1 MEDPVPAEFI
11 TLPDA
16 LHRLEGHVSEAH
28 LQRAT
33 NDFADRLTAFEQR
46 FGAIEGRNAT
56 AASFT
61 VSSSD
66 WPLTT
71 AIVRYSSKQG
81 FAVEKLGLALQ
92 RGALV
97 ARVRNPQTGE
107 WFRLRQADW
116 RFEPLQDEII
126 RGGII
131 PASAARGF
139 EPHRGRT
146 VFLAS
151 DVFEQWLT
159 AEVKHWPTASK
170 EALCCRWLLG
180 AMRASPA
187 NRQKPKVKWFEEA
200 KQRFHVTTREF
211 ERAWSKAVNESG
223 SNWGHPGAP
232 IKPHKESPR

>member
-1 MEDPVPAEFI
+1 MEDPVPAEYI

-16 LHRLEGHVSEAH
+16 LHRLEVHVSEAH

-33 NDFADRLTAFEQR
+33 NDFADRRTAFEQR

-56 AASFT
+56 APSFT

-66 WPLTT
+66 GPLTT
-71 AIVRYSSKQG
+71 AILRYSSKRG
-81 FAVEKLGLALQ
+81 FAVDKLGLALQ
-92 RGALV
+92 SGGLV
-97 ARVRNPQTGE
+97 ATVRNPQTGE
-107 WFRLRQADW
+107 WFSLTQAHW
-116 RFEPLQDEII
+116 HFEPFRDQII

-146 VFLAS
+146 VLLAG
-151 DVFEQWLT
+151 DVFEQWLI
-159 AEVKHWPTASK
+159 AETKTWPEASR
-170 EALCCRWLLG
+170 EELCYRWLLG
-180 AMRASPA
+180 EMRAGHK
-187 NRQKPKVKWFEEA
+187 QKPKAKWLEEA
-200 KQRFHVTTREF
+200 KRRFHVTTREF

-232 IKPHKESPR
+232 TKPRKESPR

>member
-1 MEDPVPAEFI
+1 MEDPVAAEFI

-28 LQRAT
+28 LQHAT
-33 NDFADRLTAFEQR
+33 NDFADRLTAFEQM

-56 AASFT
+56 APSFI
-61 VSSSD
+61 VASSD

-71 AIVRYSSKQG
+71 AILRYSSKRG

-107 WFRLRQADW
+107 WFRLGQVDW

-131 PASAARGF
+131 PDSAARGF

-146 VFLAS
+146 VLLAG

-159 AEVKHWPTASK
+159 AETKTWPEASR
-170 EALCCRWLLG
+170 EELCYSWLSR
-180 AMRASPA
+180 AMLASP
-187 NRQKPKVKWFEEA
+187 RDKQKRKAEWLEEA

-211 ERAWSKAVNESG
+211 ERAWSKAVTESG
-223 SNWGHPGAP
+223 SNWDHPGAP
-232 IKPHKESPR
+232 IKPRKESPR

>member
-1 MEDPVPAEFI
+1 MQDPVPAEFI

-28 LQRAT
+28 LQRAR
-33 NDFADRLTAFEQR
+33 NDFKDRRTAFEQS

-56 AASFT
+56 APSFI
-61 VSSSD
+61 VSSPD
-66 WPLTT
+66 WPLLTT
-71 AIVRYSSKQG
+71 ILRYASARD
-81 FAVEKLGLALQ
+81 FAVEKLSLALQ
-92 RGALV
+92 SGALV
-97 ARVRNPQTGE
+97 ATVRKPQTGE

-116 RFEPLQDEII
+116 RFEPFQDQII
-126 RGGII
+126 RGGMI

-159 AEVKHWPTASK
+159 AEVKHWPTASR

-187 NRQKPKVKWFEEA
+187 DRQKPKAKWFEEA

-232 IKPHKESPR
+232 TKPRKESPR

>member
-1 MEDPVPAEFI
+1 MEDPVPAEYI

-33 NDFADRLTAFEQR
+33 NDFADRHTAFEQR
-46 FGAIEGRNAT
+46 FGAIERNAT
-56 AASFT
+56 APSFI

-66 WPLTT
+66 GSLITT
-71 AIVRYSSKQG
+71 ILRYSSERG
-81 FAVEKLGLALQ
+81 FAVDKLSLALQ

-97 ARVRNPQTGE
+97 ATVRNPQTGE

-116 RFEPLQDEII
+116 RFEPFQDQII
-126 RGGII
+126 RGGMI

-159 AEVKHWPTASK
+159 AEVKHWPTASR

-187 NRQKPKVKWFEEA
+187 DRQKPKAKWFEEA
-200 KQRFHVTTREF
+200 KQRFHVTIREF

-232 IKPHKESPR
+232 TKPRKESPR

>member
-1 MEDPVPAEFI
+1 MEDPVLAEFI
-11 TLPDA
+11 TLPDG
-16 LHRLEGHVSEAH
+16 LHRLEGDVSEAH
-28 LQRAT
+28 LQHAT
-33 NDFADRLTAFEQR
+33 NDFADRLTAIEQM

-56 AASFT
+56 APSFI

-71 AIVRYSSKQG
+71 AILQYSSKRG

-131 PASAARGF
+131 PASATLGF

-146 VFLAS
+146 VCSQVTFL
-151 DVFEQWLT
+151 
-159 AEVKHWPTASK
+159 
-170 EALCCRWLLG
+170 
-180 AMRASPA
+180 
-187 NRQKPKVKWFEEA
+187 
-200 KQRFHVTTREF
+200 
-211 ERAWSKAVNESG
+211 
-223 SNWGHPGAP
+223 SNG
-232 IKPHKESPR
+232 